1 MSSGGLI
8 LAGDIR
14 LGFYGSDGAFLGYM
28 QDPINVTEL
37 TLTPGEGET
46 RDRVSRMRDTYGQ
59 ALDSVTLPEPWT
71 TTFTTDTI
79 SSEILRALFLGLKE
93 EIDVDSGSITDEEIT
108 ARVGTWV
115 PTSKVMFTGLNDVSV
130 TDDADPANTLEEGTD
145 YLVDLR
151 NGAILALA
159 SGAITDGDTIKVS
172 AQYGGIEGFR
182 INGARRESLT
192 VAVLLDGR
200 SLRDEDEGKIIRMIA
215 RRISIRPA
223 GGNDIM
229 SDEWFSPQFQG
240 TLLTPQGESQPF
252 FYEEY
257 TEKAS

>member
-8 LAGDIR
+8 LAGDVR

-28 QDPINVTEL
+28 QNPINVTEL

-46 RDRVSRMRDTYGQ
+46 RDRVSRMRETYGQ

-93 EIDVDSGSITDEEIT
+93 EIDVDSGTITDEEIT

-115 PTSKVMFTGLNDVSV
+115 PTSKVMFTDLQSV
-130 TDDADPANTLEEGTD
+130 EVKDDQDTTLSEGTD

-172 AQYGGIEGFR
+172 ASYGGIEGFR

-200 SLRDEDEGKIIRMIA
+200 SLRDEDEGKVIRMIA

-240 TLLTPQGESQPF
+240 TLLTPQGENQPF

-257 TEKAS
+257 SEKAA